1 MIEVT
6 DHNGLPLRVDDGV
19 RYSTDE
25 VTWDAYLWADGI
37 GLQYEF
43 CSPPERVKDNAL
55 LHDMIIEWVG
65 RDYLW
70 ATDYGE
76 TPTVSDIEFGLA
88 EEVGAEPEDVTATA
102 VKLHRAWRW
111 SRSLNEEDFNELIA
125 LGLEGV

>member
-6 DHNGLPLRVDDGV
+6 DHAGLPLRVDDCV
-19 RYSTDE
+19 RYSADE
-25 VTWDAYLWADGI
+25 VTWDAYLWADGV

-43 CSPPERVKDNAL
+43 CAPLERVKDNDL
-55 LHDMIIEWVG
+55 LHAMIIERVG

-76 TPTVSDIEFGLA
+76 TLTVSDIASGLA
-88 EEVGAEPEDVTATA
+88 AEVGSEPEDVTATA
-102 VKLHRAWRW
+102 INLHRSWRW
-111 SRSLNEEDFNELIA
+111 ARALSGADFDELIA